1 MTRTVAELEL
11 PDLTGRRALVT
22 GASDG
27 IGLRIA
33 TRLAR
38 AGAEVVLPVRNR
50 AKGDA
55 AADRIRAAAPHAG
68 VILHDM
74 DLASLGSVAALGE
87 RLRTEGMP
95 LHLLINNAGLMSPPS
110 RQLTTDGFESQW
122 GTNHLGHVA
131 LMSALLPLLREG
143 RARVVSQISV
153 AAARGRIRW
162 DDLNAERTY
171 DAMASYRQSKI
182 ALGLFARELQRQS
195 VAHGWGVVSVLS
207 HPGVAPTSLLA
218 ARPELKRP
226 ADTREVRLI
235 RWMSAR
241 GLFVGT
247 PDSAALPAL
256 LAATS
261 AGAVGGH
268 LYGPSGLGRVGGAPA
283 EQRLYPPLRDDEA
296 ARRVWVVSQKLTGT
310 RFPTD

>member
-1 MTRTVAELEL
+1 MTRTVPHLDL

-22 GASDG
+22 GGSDG

-33 TRLAR
+33 ARLAR
-38 AGAEVVLPVRNR
+38 AGAEIVLPVRNR
-50 AKGDA
+50 TKGDA
-55 AADRIRAAAPHAG
+55 AAARVRADAPRAR
-68 VILHDM
+68 VTLRDL
-74 DLASLGSVAALGE
+74 DLASLASVAALGE
-87 RLRTEGMP
+87 KLRAEGAP

-110 RQLTTDGFESQW
+110 RQLTADGFEAQW

-131 LMSALLPLLREG
+131 LVAELLPLLREG

-162 DDLNAERTY
+162 DDLNAERRY

-182 ALGLFARELQRQS
+182 ALGLFARELHRQS
-195 VAHGWGVVSVLS
+195 VALDWGIVSILS

-218 ARPELKRP
+218 ARPELDRD

-241 GLFVGT
+241 GLLVGT
-247 PDSAALPAL
+247 PESAALPAL

-261 AGAVGGH
+261 PDAVGGR
-268 LYGPSGLGRVGGAPA
+268 LYSPSGPGRVGGAPG
-283 EQRLYPPLRDDEA
+283 EQRLYRPLRDDAA
-296 ARRVWVVSQKLTGT
+296 ARRIWTVSQELTGAA
-310 RFPTD
+310 FPTD